1 MTPYTITELS
11 VAIVGVLGAVVVI
24 IRQVQ
29 ASRCVE
35 CACCGMAKCR
45 RELPAAD
52 DTGRGAG
59 AAATPTTPT
68 TF

>member
-35 CACCGMAKCR
+35 CACCGMAKCK
-45 RELPAAD
+45 RELPVVDVGEAS
-52 DTGRGAG
+52 G
-59 AAATPTTPT
+59 
-68 TF
+68 

>member
-1 MTPYTITELS
+1 MVPFTITELS
-11 VAIVGVLGAVVVI
+11 VAIAGVLGAVVVI

-35 CACCGMAKCR
+35 CTCCGVAKCKR
-45 RELPAAD
+45 QLPVVDEA
-52 DTGRGAG
+52 GGGAG
-59 AAATPTTPT
+59 AAAPTTPT

>member
-1 MTPYTITELS
+1 MVPFTITELS
-11 VAIVGVLGAVVVI
+11 VAIAGVLGAVVVI

-35 CACCGMAKCR
+35 CACCGVAKCKR
-45 RELPAAD
+45 QLPVVDEA
-52 DTGRGAG
+52 GGGAG
-59 AAATPTTPT
+59 AAAPTTPT